1 MSKPSFSV
9 VAVVRNEAKCLPRL
23 MASLGDFI
31 ERGGD
36 VVIVDTG
43 STDDTAKV
51 AREYGA
57 KVTEVGDRFRI
68 TIDKKTADDI
78 NAKFVVEGDKDVI
91 TEGDSLFDFSSARN
105 FAASLAENDMVTFVD
120 GDEELTVMNIDRINE
135 LIADGFE
142 KFSYHFI
149 FSHRP
154 DGSEGISF
162 TQSKFYDRRKIKWTN
177 IIHEYLTGKGK
188 TMYLDRQTYLLEH
201 WQNAETNR
209 SGYLRGLALDC
220 WQHLDYD
227 RNSHYFAREMFYT
240 GRYKSAIKEFERHI
254 SMKGWPAER
263 GQSLVYIG
271 DCYRALGED
280 KKALQAWHDSF
291 ELEPKRREALMRL
304 AWYWYANQQWQK
316 AAAYANAAL
325 TIKRDDFYSNKTEHY
340 TNEPH
345 EILYVSLWWLG
356 QREASKE
363 HFLKALEYSPNHPK
377 YLHDRQFYGMGNYK
391 DIGIEGWMTALELD
405 FLHEEAKKHKSICE
419 IGSWKGRSTHA
430 LLTGTSGYV
439 TAVDHFKGSDD
450 VKDKTNALGA
460 SGDVYAQFMKNV
472 GHLNNL
478 EVVRKPSL
486 EAAVEIMDKYDM
498 VFIDALHT
506 YEGVKA
512 DIEAWKDKA
521 EVVLCGHDYCDA
533 WPEVKR
539 AVDEAFGQPDE
550 VHGSIWVK
558 RIRKFPKVMH
568 CIWVGDRP
576 APMKWIDTWKEKHPD
591 WEHILWDNDKVFGRT
606 WINQKHVD
614 YYREKQIWHGLADV
628 IRYEILH
635 EYGGFLHAADSECL
649 RPVDELI
656 DCDHDAWGVY
666 ENEKV
671 RPGLISPLYACRK
684 GNDFAWQLI
693 QGLKAKK
700 EVGEPWMTTGNLYM
714 KQMHER
720 LKDRRFKVFPS
731 YYFNPKHYTGEE
743 YTGDF
748 KPYSRQF
755 WGSTLKAYDEKS

>member
-1 MSKPSFSV
+1 MTKPSFSI
-9 VAVVRNEAKCLPRL
+9 VAIVKNEAKCLPRL
-23 MASLGDFI
+23 MASLKDFI
-31 ERGGD
+31 GRGGD

-51 AREYGA
+51 AREHGA
-57 KVTEVGDRFRI
+57 KVTEVGKRYLI
-68 TIDKKTADDI
+68 TVDKQTADDI
-78 NAKFVVEGDKDVI
+78 NAKFVVGNEEKVINEGD
-91 TEGDSLFDFSSARN
+91 TLFDFSAARN

-120 GDEELTVMNIDRINE
+120 GDEELTVMDIDKIDS
-135 LIADGFE
+135 LIAEGYE

-149 FSHRP
+149 FSHRG

-162 TQSKFYDRRKIKWTN
+162 TQSKFYDRRKMKWTN
-177 IIHEYLTGKGK
+177 LIHEYLTGEGK
-188 TMYLDRQTYLLEH
+188 AIYLDRSMYLLEH

-209 SGYLRGLALDC
+209 SGYLKGLALDC

-227 RNSHYFAREMFYT
+227 RNSHYFAREMYYT
-240 GRYKSAIKEFERHI
+240 GRYRSAIQEFERHI
-254 SMKGWPAER
+254 GMKRWPAER
-263 GQSLVYIG
+263 GQSLVYKG
-271 DCYRALGED
+271 ECHKLLGEE
-280 KKALQAWHDSF
+280 KEAVRAWQDAF
-291 ELEPKRREALMRL
+291 EMEPKRRASLMSL
-304 AWYWYANQQWQK
+304 AWYWYAKKDWQK

-325 TIKRDDFYSNKTEHY
+325 TIRRDDFYSNKTEHY

-356 QREASKE
+356 QKEASKE
-363 HFLKALEYSPNHPK
+363 HFLKALDYCPNHPK
-377 YLHDRQFYGMGNYK
+377 YLNDRQFYGLGNYN
-391 DIGIEGWMTALELD
+391 DIGIEGWMTAVELD
-405 FLHEEAKKHKSICE
+405 FLHEEAKRHKSICE
-419 IGSWKGRSTHA
+419 VGSWKGRSTHA
-430 LLTGTSGYV
+430 LLTGTEGLV

-450 VKDKTNALGA
+450 VKDQTKALGA
-460 SGDVYAQFMKNV
+460 SEDVYAQFLKNV
-472 GHLNNL
+472 GHLPNL
-478 EVVRKPSL
+478 KVVKKSSL
-486 EAAVEIMDKYDM
+486 EAAAEITERFDM

-521 EVVLCGHDYCDA
+521 EVVLCGHDYSDV
-533 WPEVKR
+533 WPGVKQ
-539 AVDEAFGQPDE
+539 AVDEAFGKPDE

-568 CIWVGDRP
+568 CIWVGPKP

-591 WEHILWDNDKVFGRT
+591 WEYILWDNDKVFSRT

-614 YYREKQIWHGLADV
+614 FYREKEIWHGLADV
-628 IRYEILH
+628 IRYEILY

-656 DCDHDAWGVY
+656 DDHDAWGVY

-684 GNDFAWQLI
+684 GNGFAWKLI

-714 KQMHER
+714 KEMVE
-720 LKDRRFKVFPS
+720 KANDPKVKIFPS
-731 YYFNPKHYTGEE
+731 YYFSPKHYTGEE
-743 YTGDF
+743 YKGDF
-748 KPYSRQF
+748 KPYARQF
-755 WGSTLKAYDEKS
+755 WGSTKGAYED